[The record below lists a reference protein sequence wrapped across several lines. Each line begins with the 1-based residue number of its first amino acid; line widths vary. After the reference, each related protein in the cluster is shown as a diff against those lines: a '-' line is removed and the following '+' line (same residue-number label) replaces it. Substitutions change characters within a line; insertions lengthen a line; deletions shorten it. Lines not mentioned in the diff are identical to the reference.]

1 MAAPHEK
8 VARILANIIFIP
20 LLLWASVAGVVNYLK
35 GQHREFQNVVVIS
48 GVMDSFEAV
57 QWRPPSLGAVVFGLA
72 GLAVADRPRARRAAV
87 ALGALAFLCV
97 AGIAFYHVG
106 VEQLWW
112 LGTAECHAPSLDL
125 DASIESLRQQL
136 LNTKFVPCDEVA
148 WSLFGISMAG
158 YNFFAALGFA
168 GASLWAGLRGAG

>member
-1 MAAPHEK
+1 MDPRRQVLDHPRLVPALVVAISLATLAIALAAEHWGG
-8 VARILANIIFIP
+8 LAP
-20 LLLWASVAGVVNYLK
+20 CVLCLYQRYGY
-35 GQHREFQNVVVIS
+35 
-48 GVMDSFEAV
+48 
-57 QWRPPSLGAVVFGLA
+57 LGAVAFGLV
-72 GLAVADRPRARRAAV
+72 GLVVADRPRARGAAV
-87 ALGALAFLCV
+87 VLCALAFLSV

-112 LGTAECHAPSLDL
+112 RGTAECHAPSLDF

-168 GASLWAGLRGAG
+168 GASLWAGLRGAGRQLP

>member
-1 MAAPHEK
+1 MDIFSDPRRQVLDHPRLVPALVVAVSLAALGI
-8 VARILANIIFIP
+8 ALAAEHWGGLAP
-20 LLLWASVAGVVNYLK
+20 CALCLYQRYGY
-35 GQHREFQNVVVIS
+35 
-48 GVMDSFEAV
+48 
-57 QWRPPSLGAVVFGLA
+57 LGAVVFGLV
-72 GLAVADRPRARRAAV
+72 GLAVADRLRARRAAV
-87 ALGALAFLCV
+87 VLGALAFLSV

-112 LGTAECHAPSLDL
+112 RGGAECHAPNLDL